1 MIGTSKTLLILSAFL
16 ASILTNLSPAKAVNL
31 IKNGSFDNGLSQ
43 SEWLLLG
50 NVGISSYDAYRTI
63 QAIGISPSE
72 PFFVSFNDGNRIPS
86 GSISQTISTIA
97 GQKYVL
103 SFLYGNYRS
112 PGLSIGTQSI
122 KVDILDSS
130 NASLVSQIII
140 DPTGS
145 NNLGN
150 ILSSY
155 SLSFIATSNQTIIK
169 FSDTSFETDSIDGFL
184 DNINVTPAP

>member
-43 SEWLLLG
+43 SQWLLLG
-50 NVGISSYDAYRTI
+50 NVGISTYDAYRTI
-63 QAIGISPSE
+63 QAIGISSSE
-72 PFFVSFNDGNRIPS
+72 PFLVTFNSGNTIPS

-169 FSDTSFETDSIDGFL
+169 FSDTSFETDGIDGFL

>member
-1 MIGTSKTLLILSAFL
+1 MIGNSKTLLILSAFL

-31 IKNGSFDNGLSQ
+31 IKNGSFDNGSSQ

-50 NVGISSYDAYRTI
+50 NVGITGYDFYRSI

-72 PFFVSFNDGNRIPS
+72 PFLVTFNSGNEIPS
-86 GSISQTISTIA
+86 GSISQTISTIV

-103 SFLYGNYRS
+103 SFLYGNYWS
-112 PGLSIGTQSI
+112 PGLSVGTQSI

-150 ILSSY
+150 VLSSY

-169 FSDTSFETDSIDGFL
+169 FSDTSFETNSIDGLL
-184 DNINVTPAP
+184 DNINVSPAP